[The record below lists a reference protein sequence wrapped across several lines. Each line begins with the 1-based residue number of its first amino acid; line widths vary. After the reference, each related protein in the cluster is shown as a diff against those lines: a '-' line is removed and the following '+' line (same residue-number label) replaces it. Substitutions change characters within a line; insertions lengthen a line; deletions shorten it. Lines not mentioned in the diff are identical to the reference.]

1 MMSQSYFSNVISDGA
16 NKWEAKLITPSL
28 KFPNMFFPLKFKK
41 KIPFFFSC
49 DLMTHNN
56 LNTF

>member
-1 MMSQSYFSNVISDGA
+1 MMSQSYFSNVMSDGA
-16 NKWEAKLITPSL
+16 NKWETKFLTPSL

-41 KIPFFFSC
+41 KNPLFSC
-49 DLMTHNN
+49 DLMTHNS